1 MLHERALNVSVEAER
16 KSTLTYWGLV
26 LCSAKLELRALFY
39 FHIYCWQLLG
49 AIHSNAF
56 ILTLLL
62 IRKLNHPSI
71 VKFHGSSLLRDDRET
86 RVILVMEKC
95 KESLKSRLYGKP
107 EHCPGKSRNSE
118 VFKTVCNWAI
128 QITEALDYIHKQ
140 GIIHR
145 DLKLDNI
152 LVC

>member
-1 MLHERALNVSVEAER
+1 MAVFRHASQGVTVRNFWLCLLLIAPWRY
-16 KSTLTYWGLV
+16 TLKCLY
-26 LCSAKLELRALFY
+26 
-39 FHIYCWQLLG
+39 
-49 AIHSNAF
+49 
-56 ILTLLL
+56 LTLLL

-71 VKFHGSSLLRDDRET
+71 VKFHGSSLLRKDRET

-95 KESLKSRLYGKP
+95 TESLKSRLYGKP

-118 VFKTVCNWAI
+118 VFKRVCNWAI

>member
-1 MLHERALNVSVEAER
+1 MSRLKPSGNVRSHIEALYFVVLNLSLKR
-16 KSTLTYWGLV
+16 FSFSYLLLTAPWRY
-26 LCSAKLELRALFY
+26 ALKCLY
-39 FHIYCWQLLG
+39 
-49 AIHSNAF
+49 
-56 ILTLLL
+56 LTLLL
-62 IRKLNHPSI
+62 NRKLNHPSI
-71 VKFHGSSLLRDDRET
+71 VKFHGSSLLGDDRET
-86 RVILVMEKC
+86 RMILVMEKC

-118 VFKTVCNWAI
+118 VFKAVCNWAI